1 MTRITQD
8 TFNGRT
14 LFVGDT
20 VDHPRL
26 GRCVIV
32 GFTHRPIRAFG
43 YERGVNIMSQDI
55 RINNNAT
62 TRGTRGTANHLT
74 VQARELTVFAQVCWA
89 KYEVA

>member
-32 GFTHRPIRAFG
+32 GFTYRPIRNFE

-55 RINNNAT
+55 RTNNNAT
-62 TRGTRGTANHLT
+62 TRGTTNHLT
-74 VQARELTVFAQVCWA
+74 VQARELTVFAQVSWA

>member
-32 GFTHRPIRAFG
+32 GFTHRPIRNFD

-55 RINNNAT
+55 RCNNNAT
-62 TRGTRGTANHLT
+62 TRGVANHIT

>member
-32 GFTHRPIRAFG
+32 GFTHRGIRAFD

-62 TRGTRGTANHLT
+62 TRGTTNHLT

>member
-32 GFTHRPIRAFG
+32 GFTHRGIRAFD
-43 YERGVNIMSQDI
+43 YERGVNIMSQDS
-55 RINNNAT
+55 RCNNNAT
-62 TRGTRGTANHLT
+62 TRGGTHNHLT